1 MVRPAGI
8 ILRMMD
14 QTLKIEVR
22 RLWEVERLTIRQIA
36 EWYKSTPA
44 PLGRPRPARHERTVH
59 HLRGEVVSEQEVRP
73 EGPNEN
79 PRPHPANKKMER
91 ALD

>member
-1 MVRPAGI
+1 
-8 ILRMMD
+8 
-14 QTLKIEVR
+14 
-22 RLWEVERLTIRQIA
+22 
-36 EWYKSTPA
+36 
-44 PLGRPRPARHERTVH
+44 
-59 HLRGEVVSEQEVRP
+59 VRP